1 MKASN
6 VNNQEAVKGESGK
19 GTTHQT
25 SKIGT
30 WLSVGGVG
38 AVILATYLVLFGLY
52 MARV

>member
-1 MKASN
+1 VKASD
-6 VNNQEAVKGESGK
+6 VNNQGAVKGESGK
-19 GTTHQT
+19 GTTHHS

-30 WLSVGGVG
+30 WISVGVVG